1 MTVKNRNLTKFVGK
15 KCQATMRGSENV
27 KKLFPIMHSGY
38 FNYKDSLWYI
48 PSLDS
53 DKEITYSCNIVHDAE
68 NRFNEC
74 AYFQYAIIYSDYSN
88 TRILRVIN
96 LKVQTS
102 SYPFEVLENSYA
114 EASFAILIRSHLDK
128 WTFSKSEDFGRT
140 IRQSLIDLLVCYRY
154 PPPPKKNPANP

>member
-1 MTVKNRNLTKFVGK
+1 
-15 KCQATMRGSENV
+15 MRGSENV
-27 KKLFPIMHSGY
+27 KKLFPIQHSGY
-38 FNYKDSLWYI
+38 FNYTDSLWYI

-53 DKEITYSCNIVHDAE
+53 DKELTYSCNIVHDPE

-88 TRILRVIN
+88 DRILRVIN

-114 EASFAILIRSHLDK
+114 EVSFAILIRSHLDK
-128 WTFSKSEDFGRT
+128 WTYSKSEDFGRT
-140 IRQSLIDLLVCYRY
+140 IKKSLIDLLVCYRY
-154 PPPPKKNPANP
+154 PIPLKKNSKSMTKVYNPKAILVPDNLMP